1 MHRAGVVHRDMKPT
15 NILLNR
21 DCELAVAD
29 LGLARFIGLP
39 GGGRRGNRD
48 SVEYLP
54 GLSSPPMVSESSSC
68 LSEVSGVD
76 ADEIT
81 GRSEVSGGVGSGV
94 GLGSLTKYVVTRWY
108 RAPELL
114 VQNQQYGSGVDM
126 WSLGC
131 IIGELLGARAL
142 FPGRD
147 SLHQLKLIVE
157 RLGAPNK
164 DELAQVE
171 NDQVRP
177 GGSSECGGAGG
188 LGWSAGGSF
197 TVGAVKDEGA
207 KHRAHVLRLRSLS
220 CPSLLL
226 RPLPALWPL

>member
-21 DCELAVAD
+21 DCEVAIAD

-39 GGGRRGNRD
+39 GGGRRCHRD
-48 SVEYLP
+48 SVEHLP
-54 GLSSPPMVSESSSC
+54 GLASPPLMPQPSAGSEMGGD
-68 LSEVSGVD
+68 V
-76 ADEIT
+76 DEIT
-81 GRSEVSGGVGSGV
+81 GRSEVAGGVGSGA
-94 GLGSLTKYVVTRWY
+94 GLGTLTKYVVTRWY

-114 VQNQQYGSGVDM
+114 VQNQQYDSGVDM

-131 IIGELLGARAL
+131 IVGELLGARAL

-157 RLGAPNK
+157 RLGAPNR

-177 GGSSECGGAGG
+177 
-188 LGWSAGGSF
+188 
-197 TVGAVKDEGA
+197 EGA
-207 KHRAHVLRLRSLS
+207 A
-220 CPSLLL
+220 
-226 RPLPALWPL
+226 